1 MQVSPSASLLQALSS
16 AMQAKRPTPVAQAA
30 ATPKPTPVARP
41 DTPPAAPADGRR
53 PRMGQLIDI
62 RV

>member
-16 AMQAKRPTPVAQAA
+16 VVQAKRPTPVAQAVT
-30 ATPKPTPVARP
+30 TPKPDPLPRP